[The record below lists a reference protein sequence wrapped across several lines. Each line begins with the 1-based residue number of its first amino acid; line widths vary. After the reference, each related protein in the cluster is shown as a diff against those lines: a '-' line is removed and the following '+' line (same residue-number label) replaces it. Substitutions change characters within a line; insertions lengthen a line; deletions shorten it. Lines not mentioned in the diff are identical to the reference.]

1 MELETWHLLVLPV
14 FFVLGWMAARV
25 DIRQVVKESR
35 ALPASY
41 FKGLNFLLNEQPDKA
56 IEAFLEVA
64 RLDPD
69 TMELHYALGALFRR
83 RGEID
88 RAIRIH
94 QNLVDRSDLNQE
106 QRLKALNELGQDF
119 LKAGLLDRAEAIF
132 KRLEDGSHAMEALK
146 NLREIYALEKDWD
159 KSIETAARL
168 EKLGCHSQ
176 DSDTAHYHC
185 EQALNAMLRKDSE
198 AATKLLQRALELNRK
213 AVRATLLLGDIEAQ
227 AGRHEAAID
236 VWRGV
241 ETQNSTYLPIVA
253 ERLITAFREL
263 GRIDDGIE
271 LLHGY
276 LARYPSHDLF
286 HVLFMSVAQ
295 ARGWQ
300 AAETLASE
308 ALKRQ
313 PGMRVLD
320 DYLQACTSQAGEQA
334 ELETRM
340 AQDLVHKQVSR
351 ASNYQ
356 CGQCGFRAR
365 QFFWQCPACARWDSI
380 PPERKE
386 IENL

>member
-14 FFVLGWMAARV
+14 FFALGWLAARV
-25 DIRQVVKESR
+25 DIRQVIKESR

-69 TMELHYALGALFRR
+69 TLELHYALGALFRR

-106 QRLKALNELGQDF
+106 QRLKALYELGQDF
-119 LKAGLLDRAEAIF
+119 LKAGLLDRAETIF
-132 KRLEDGSHAMEALK
+132 GRLREGSYAMDALK
-146 NLREIYALEKDWD
+146 HLREIYALEKDWD
-159 KSIETAARL
+159 KSIATAAQL

-176 DSDTAHYHC
+176 DADTAHYHC
-185 EQALNAMLRKDSE
+185 EQALNAMLRKDFSRAE
-198 AATKLLQRALELNRK
+198 ELLKNALVLNLK
-213 AVRATLLLGDIEAQ
+213 TVRATLLLGDIEAQ
-227 AGRHEAAID
+227 SGRYESAIAR
-236 VWRGV
+236 WREV
-241 ETQNSTYLPIVA
+241 ETQNPTYLPIVA
-253 ERLITAFREL
+253 ERLIGAFREL
-263 GRIDDGIE
+263 GRVDDGID
-271 LLHGY
+271 LLRGY

-286 HVLFMSVAQ
+286 HILFNSVADV
-295 ARGWQ
+295 RGWQ
-300 AAETLASE
+300 AAETLAAE

-320 DYLQACTSQAGEQA
+320 DYLQARAGQAGDQA
-334 ELETRM
+334 ELATRM
-340 AQDLVHKQVSR
+340 AQDLVHKHISR
-351 ASNYQ
+351 ASYYQ
-356 CGQCGFRAR
+356 CGECGFRAR

-380 PPERKE
+380 TPERKE
-386 IENL
+386 LEN

>member
-14 FFVLGWMAARV
+14 FFALGWLAARV
-25 DIRQVVKESR
+25 DIRQVMKESR

-56 IEAFLEVA
+56 IEAFLEVT

-69 TMELHYALGALFRR
+69 TLELHYALGSLFRR

-106 QRLKALNELGQDF
+106 QRLKALYALGQDF
-119 LKAGLLDRAEAIF
+119 LKAGLLDRAEALF
-132 KRLEDGSHAMEALK
+132 KRLQDGPYAMEALK
-146 NLREIYALEKDWD
+146 HLREIYALEKDWD
-159 KSIETAARL
+159 QSITTAARL
-168 EKLGCHSQ
+168 ETLGCHSQ
-176 DSDTAHYHC
+176 DADTAHYHC
-185 EQALNAMLRKDSE
+185 EQALNAMLRKDTETASR
-198 AATKLLQRALELNRK
+198 LLKRALELNRK

-227 AGRHEAAID
+227 AGRHEAAIAL
-236 VWRGV
+236 WRDI
-241 ETQNSTYLPIVA
+241 ETQNSAYLPIVA
-253 ERLITAFREL
+253 ERLVTAFREL
-263 GRIDDGIE
+263 GRIDDGID
-271 LLHGY
+271 LLQGY
-276 LARYPSHDLF
+276 LTRYPSHDLF
-286 HVLFMSVAQ
+286 HALYLSLAQ

-300 AAETLASE
+300 AAETLAAD

-320 DYLQACTSQAGEQA
+320 DYLQARTSQAGEQA
-334 ELETRM
+334 ELEVRM

-356 CGQCGFRAR
+356 CGECGFRAR

-380 PPERKE
+380 APERKE
-386 IENL
+386 IDP

>member
-14 FFVLGWMAARV
+14 FFALGWLAARV
-25 DIRQVVKESR
+25 DIRQVIKESR

-56 IEAFLEVA
+56 IEAFLEVT

-69 TMELHYALGALFRR
+69 TMELHHALGSLFRR

-106 QRLKALNELGQDF
+106 QRLKALYELGQDF
-119 LKAGLLDRAEAIF
+119 LKAGLLDRAETIF
-132 KRLEDGSHAMEALK
+132 KRLQEGTYAMEALK
-146 NLREIYALEKDWD
+146 HLREIYALEKDWD
-159 KSIETAARL
+159 KSIETAERL
-168 EKLGCHSQ
+168 DKLGCHSQ
-176 DSDTAHYHC
+176 DADTAHYHC
-185 EQALNAMLRKDSE
+185 EQALNAMLRKDGES
-198 AATKLLQRALELNRK
+198 AARLLKRALELNRK

-227 AGRHEAAID
+227 AGRTEAAIAR
-236 VWRGV
+236 WREV
-241 ETQNSTYLPIVA
+241 ETQNPAYLPIVA
-253 ERLITAFREL
+253 ERLVNAFKDL
-263 GRIDDGIE
+263 GRIDDGID
-271 LLHGY
+271 LLQGY
-276 LARYPSHDLF
+276 LTRYPSHDLF
-286 HVLFMSVAQ
+286 HILFNSIAQ

-300 AAETLASE
+300 AAESLASD

-313 PGMRVLD
+313 PGLRVLD
-320 DYLQACTSQAGEQA
+320 DYLQACTSQAGEHA

-386 IENL
+386 VDNV

>member
-14 FFVLGWMAARV
+14 FFALGWLAARV

-69 TMELHYALGALFRR
+69 TLELHYALGSLFRR
-83 RGEID
+83 RGELD

-106 QRLKALNELGQDF
+106 QRLKALYELGQDF

-132 KRLEDGSHAMEALK
+132 KRLDDGPYALDALRH
-146 NLREIYALEKDWD
+146 LREIYALEKDWD

-185 EQALNAMLRKDSE
+185 EQALNAMLRKDHE
-198 AATKLLQRALELNRK
+198 GARAFLRRALELNRK
-213 AVRATLLLGDIEAQ
+213 AVRATLLLGDIELQSA
-227 AGRHEAAID
+227 RPEAAIEL
-236 VWRGV
+236 WREV
-241 ETQNSTYLPIVA
+241 ETQNPAYLPIAA
-253 ERLITAFREL
+253 ERLVAAYREL
-263 GRIDDGIE
+263 GRIDEGLE
-271 LLHGY
+271 LLRGY
-276 LARYPSHDLF
+276 LGRYPSHDLF
-286 HVLFMSVAQ
+286 HILFVAV
-295 ARGWQ
+295 AETHGWP
-300 AAETLASE
+300 AAEQLAAE

-313 PGMRVLD
+313 PGLRVLD
-320 DYLQACTSQAGEQA
+320 DYLQARTSQADRHP

-340 AQDLVHKQVSR
+340 AQDLVHKQISR
-351 ASNYQ
+351 ASYYQ

-380 PPERKE
+380 APERKE
-386 IENL
+386 IDI